1 MMNKSVTSGH
11 HQPMP
16 AKKEN
21 SGKRSNLHLDLD
33 NLLKNLDSEV
43 SIVMDLLKIIPKQ
56 LLNDL
61 NSLEES
67 ILRNNVSGLKYSIHN
82 LIGISLNMYFNQLT
96 ELAKLFELEIEN
108 NNHQVLN
115 ELLGEMILEVK
126 LVEQEI
132 RNFEMQR
139 ADQTV

>member
-11 HQPMP
+11 HQSEP
-16 AKKEN
+16 ANKEN

-43 SIVMDLLKIIPKQ
+43 SIVMDLLNIIPKQ

-67 ILRNNVSGLKYSIHN
+67 ILGNNVSGLKYSIHN

-108 NNHQVLN
+108 NNLQVLN
-115 ELLGEMILEVK
+115 ELLREMILEVK

-139 ADQTV
+139 AGLIV